1 MKQILHLTTV
11 LIIALF
17 WVKNN
22 VYAQQ
27 DTYSTLWG
35 RKGETRDTARIR
47 NFTEAGYRKGLS
59 PIPDYAQSVNVLDF
73 GAVGD
78 GTTDNIVAFRNAI
91 KACGNEGAVYI
102 PAGTFLL
109 SDSLIIK
116 KSNICLRGAGQG
128 TTKLLFP
135 KGLEELYPLYNTT
148 TKKSSWSWSGA
159 IISFQEGCSNVG
171 IENLTV
177 AFPDNAWAGHN
188 FHERGYNAIGFSKT
202 AYDGWVRNVII
213 MGSDLGLYI
222 ATDSHHITLQNWTLD
237 QGPIR
242 GGATKQGHHGVN
254 IYGSYNLLQGF
265 TIKGKF
271 HHDLSIEGTNSK
283 YNVFHNGK
291 GKDLCIDHHNHAQ
304 RNNLFTNLDMGVG
317 SRPYQSGGNA
327 TPAGIS
333 TQTTYWNLRAQQDMQ
348 YCDQYETSS
357 DPDKSRNNVAVGVRT
372 IRPSETP
379 DAQGN
384 WFETITPARLYPAD
398 LYTAQLESYNLPMF
412 GECPVYATSN
422 DGNIPTNVT
431 DNNLNTRWAAKG
443 DNEYLILCLNETRA
457 INSIKIAFYE
467 GNLHQYKF
475 DVLTSLDGLIWETA
489 LLDKVSNGTTTN
501 LETFTFSKKQTK
513 YVKIIGHSYAGSDQN
528 SITEIAVP
536 LSSSSTTT
544 TITPIADS
552 YIRDGSYANNNYDI
566 EEALIVKANVSSGY
580 RRQAYLKFNVNDI
593 AANFTSAKLRMKIK
607 YANTDVSTARW
618 QLEFVPINTW
628 TETEL
633 TWANRPASTSVIGT
647 ISGVSSGFVEWDVKA
662 TLQQLL
668 NSGNQEMS
676 LKLINTVINEKGD
689 VGFYARETN
698 NADDRPMIIIEY
710 GTAGAR
716 VDVNKALSWIE
727 ESESDK
733 TILAYPNPFESE
745 LTIEAAES
753 DTEIRVYNNV
763 GQSMVQ
769 MPVVNQKSVR
779 IATGVWPSGMYY
791 VSWLNETGVRASK
804 RVIRK

>member
-1 MKQILHLTTV
+1 MKQIFHLTTV
-11 LIIALF
+11 LIVALF
-17 WVKNN
+17 CEKNN
-22 VYAQQ
+22 VYAQR

-59 PIPDYAQSVNVLDF
+59 PIPDYVQSVNVIDY

-148 TKKSSWSWSGA
+148 TNQSSWSWSGA
-159 IISFQEGCSNVG
+159 LISFQQGCSNVG

-177 AFPDNAWAGHN
+177 TFPDNAWAGHN
-188 FHERGYNAIGFSKT
+188 FHERGYNAIGFSKN

-213 MGSDLGLYI
+213 TGSDLGLFI

-254 IYGSYNLLQGF
+254 IYGGYNLLQGF

-271 HHDLSIEGTNSK
+271 QHDLSIEGKNSK

-291 GKDLCIDHHNHAQ
+291 GKDLCIDHHNHDQ

-317 SRPYQSGGNA
+317 SRPYESGGKA
-327 TPAGIS
+327 KPTGIS
-333 TQTTYWNLRAQQDMQ
+333 LQTTYWNLYAQRDMQ

-379 DAQGN
+379 DARGN

-398 LYTAQLESYNLPMF
+398 LYTAQLEYYNLPMF

-422 DGNIPTNVT
+422 DGNLPANVT

-443 DNEYLILCLNETRA
+443 DNEYLVLCLNEARA
-457 INSIKIAFYE
+457 INSIKVAFYE

-475 DVLTSLDGLIWETA
+475 DVLTSLDGLTWETA
-489 LLDKVSNGTTTN
+489 LSGKISNGTTAN
-501 LETFTFSKKQTK
+501 LESFMFPVKQAK
-513 YVKIIGHSYAGSDQN
+513 YVKIIGHTYAGSDQN
-528 SITEIAVP
+528 SITEIEVP
-536 LSSSSTTT
+536 LSSSSPTTT
-544 TITPIADS
+544 VAPIADT
-552 YIRDGSYANNNYDI
+552 YIRDGSYANNNYGT
-566 EEALIVKANVSSGY
+566 EESLIVKGDPSSGY
-580 RRQAYLKFNVNDI
+580 KRETYLKFNLNDI
-593 AANFTSAKLRMKIK
+593 AANFSSAKLRMKIK
-607 YANTDVSTARW
+607 YANTNVSSARW
-618 QLEFVPINTW
+618 QLVFVPTNLW
-628 TETEL
+628 TETGL
-633 TWANRPASTSVIGT
+633 IWSNRPASTSLISTV
-647 ISGVSSGFVEWDVKA
+647 SGVSSGFVEWDVKDI
-662 TLQQLL
+662 LQRLL
-668 NSGNQEMS
+668 NAGNQEVS
-676 LKLINTVINEKGD
+676 LRLANTVADSKGD
-689 VGFYARETN
+689 AGFHSREASN
-698 NADDRPMIIIEY
+698 VDDRPMLIVNY
-710 GTAGAR
+710 GTTGAR
-716 VDVNKALSWIE
+716 VDVSKALSWIE
-727 ESESDK
+727 ESEVAK

-745 LTIEAAES
+745 LTIEADES

-763 GQSMVQ
+763 GQSMVR
-769 MPVVNQKSVR
+769 MPVLNQKSVR